1 MKKPGSLQTE
11 ELLLMAG
18 LGEPAQAPFLDS
30 GAVSV
35 SVCGTRVA
43 CSAFNL
49 SFEVCIFK

>member
-30 GAVSV
+30 EAASV

-43 CSAFNL
+43 SSVFNF
-49 SFEVCIFK
+49 SFEV